1 METVKKIKT
10 GIIATNTN
18 NGEFYTIL
26 LTLPGDRANE
36 IHMIPTGRVRADD
49 HVEYYDDPKV
59 GKKIVEYLKDQGYKV
74 LPSNYKFATISP
86 EVATCILDET
96 IQVERITK

>member
-26 LTLPGDRANE
+26 LTLPGDRSNE
-36 IHMIPTGRVRADD
+36 IHMIPTGRVRPDD
-49 HVEYYDDPKV
+49 HVEYYDDPTV
-59 GKKIVEYLKDQGYKV
+59 GEKIVEYLKDEGYTV
-74 LPSNYKFATISP
+74 LPNNYKFATISP
-86 EVATCILDET
+86 EVATCILDEA

>member
-1 METVKKIKT
+1 METVKKTRT
-10 GIIATNTN
+10 GIIGTNSN
-18 NGEFYTIL
+18 SGEFFTIL
-26 LTLPGDRANE
+26 LSLPGDRANE
-36 IHMIPTGRVRADD
+36 VHMIPTGKVRPDD

-74 LPSNYKFATISP
+74 LPNDYKFATISP

-96 IQVERITK
+96 IRVERITK

>member
-1 METVKKIKT
+1 METVKKIRT
-10 GIIATNTN
+10 GIIGTNSN
-18 NGEFYTIL
+18 SGEFFTIL
-26 LTLPGDRANE
+26 LVLPGDRANGV
-36 IHMIPTGRVRADD
+36 HMIPTGRVRPDD

-74 LPSNYKFATISP
+74 LPNDYKFATISP